1 MGELGI
7 ESKASTGESKSKK
20 KRNRKKNK
28 AQNAEE
34 ATPVEAAKPEE
45 EVKETPEVTA
55 EDKEAAI
62 KEGLKKRLAGKGKGG
77 SKKTNLRGA
86 KIAAAEKKQKEKK
99 KAKKQ
104 FDL

>member
-34 ATPVEAAKPEE
+34 AKPVEEA
-45 EVKETPEVTA
+45 KETPEVTA